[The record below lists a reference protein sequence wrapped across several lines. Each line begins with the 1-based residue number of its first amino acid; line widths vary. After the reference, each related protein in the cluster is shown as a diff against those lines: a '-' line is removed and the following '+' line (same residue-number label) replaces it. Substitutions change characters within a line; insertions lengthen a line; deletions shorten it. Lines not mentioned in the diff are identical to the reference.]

1 MLTIEHF
8 YVLLALFLFFAGGCN
23 LREGRYAHAAFWS
36 LLGVLF
42 ATGKIVLAASKAG
55 NALPSQLAG
64 TAVIALALLATRMR
78 RQHIAEAPEAQR
90 LASALRLG
98 HRLFVPALLIPAITV
113 LIVLFGKYVVIFGT
127 PLFGEGSITLI
138 GLALACVLS
147 ALAAVVVTRERT
159 TLPGSVLPGSMLP
172 DSVRP
177 GSVLAGSVRAASE
190 GRRLLDTMGWAALLP
205 LVLATLGSVFAAS
218 GVGDAV
224 ASIVSAVIPADS
236 RLACVLAYGLGMV
249 LFTMIMGNAFAAFPV
264 MTAGIGLP
272 LLIQQH
278 GAEPAIL
285 GALGMLTGYCGTL
298 MTPMAANFNLVPA
311 ALLELDDP
319 NAVIR
324 VQIATA
330 VPLLLVNLL
339 LMYWLAFR

>member
-1 MLTIEHF
+1 MLSIEHF
-8 YVLLALFLFFAGGCN
+8 YLLLAAFLAYAGWRN
-23 LREGRYAHAAFWS
+23 LRERRYAHAAFWG
-36 LLGVLF
+36 LIALLF
-42 ATGKIVLAASKAG
+42 ASGQTVLSASKAG
-55 NALPSQLAG
+55 NPLPSQWAG
-64 TAVIALALLATRMR
+64 AGVIALALLATRMR
-78 RQHIAEAPEAQR
+78 REHIAEAPESER
-90 LASALRLG
+90 LASAQRLG
-98 HRLFVPALLIPAITV
+98 HRLFLPALVIPLLTV
-113 LIVLFGKYVVIFGT
+113 LVVLFGDHIVIGGVA
-127 PLFGEGSITLI
+127 LFGKGSLTLM
-138 GLALACVLS
+138 GLALACVVS
-147 ALAAVVVTRERT
+147 AIAAIVVTRQ
-159 TLPGSVLPGSMLP
+159 
-172 DSVRP
+172 RP
-177 GSVLAGSVRAASE
+177 LQAADE

-205 LVLATLGSVFAAS
+205 LVLATLGGVFAAS

-224 ASIVSAVIPADS
+224 AAIVSSVIPADS

-278 GAEPAIL
+278 GAAPAVL
-285 GALGMLTGYCGTL
+285 GSLGMLTGYCGTL

-324 VQIATA
+324 AQLPTA
-330 VPLLLVNLL
+330 IPLLLVNLA

>member
-1 MLTIEHF
+1 M
-8 YVLLALFLFFAGGCN
+8 
-23 LREGRYAHAAFWS
+23 
-36 LLGVLF
+36 
-42 ATGKIVLAASKAG
+42 
-55 NALPSQLAG
+55 
-64 TAVIALALLATRMR
+64 
-78 RQHIAEAPEAQR
+78 
-90 LASALRLG
+90 
-98 HRLFVPALLIPAITV
+98 
-113 LIVLFGKYVVIFGT
+113 
-127 PLFGEGSITLI
+127 
-138 GLALACVLS
+138 GLALACVVS
-147 ALAAVVVTRERT
+147 AIAAIVVTRQ
-159 TLPGSVLPGSMLP
+159 
-172 DSVRP
+172 RP
-177 GSVLAGSVRAASE
+177 LQAADE

-205 LVLATLGSVFAAS
+205 LVLATLGGVFAAS

-224 ASIVSAVIPADS
+224 AAIVSSVIPADS

-278 GAEPAIL
+278 GAAPAVL
-285 GALGMLTGYCGTL
+285 GSLGMLTGYCGTL

-324 VQIATA
+324 AQLPTA
-330 VPLLLVNLL
+330 IPLLLVNLA

>member
-1 MLTIEHF
+1 MLSIEHF
-8 YVLLALFLFFAGGCN
+8 YIVLALFLFFAGGSN
-23 LREGRYAHAAFWS
+23 LREGRHAHAAFWS

-42 ATGKIVLAASKAG
+42 ATGKIVLTASKAG
-55 NALPSQLAG
+55 NPLPSQLAG
-64 TAVIALALLATRMR
+64 AAVIALALLATRMR
-78 RQHIAEAPEAQR
+78 REHIAEAPEDQR
-90 LASALRLG
+90 QASAARLG

-113 LIVLFGKYVVIFGT
+113 LIVLFGKYIVIFGT
-127 PLFGEGSITLI
+127 PLFGDGSITLI
-138 GLALACVLS
+138 GLALACVLA
-147 ALAAVVVTRERT
+147 ALAAVVVTRER
-159 TLPGSVLPGSMLP
+159 PI
-172 DSVRP
+172 
-177 GSVLAGSVRAASE
+177 RAASE

-205 LVLATLGSVFAAS
+205 LVLATLGGVFAAS

-236 RLACVLAYGLGMV
+236 RVACVLAYGLGMV
-249 LFTMIMGNAFAAFPV
+249 VFTMIMGNAFAAFPV

-330 VPLLLVNLL
+330 VPLLAVNLL